1 MIIREI
7 EIVNFG
13 PFVGRHKVIL
23 ANDGFG
29 IHLIR
34 GRNGS
39 GKTSIQR
46 AILWCLYGNVKDRN
60 GKEIKPTSLL
70 NYTARERDIYDFYV
84 NLVFNH
90 DGSSWILHRR
100 MRGKSHSDKEYS
112 SKMNLSLTK
121 NGETVTNPAEEI
133 QRIIPLDVSRF
144 FFFDGEMLSDY
155 EELLYSDSDTKLLK
169 NSIESVL
176 GIPYLKT
183 SKEDVQSV
191 QKNIESQRGKILRR
205 LGGQEYEE
213 ILRQLE
219 EIQKNIEESEQNIK
233 SMENQISDLSFELQ
247 SKKRELTKI
256 ESVKKLSQERIT
268 LESTIKTYQSEKE
281 IELAKMSQYTSQ
293 LYKIVLSGTAK
304 NLISNLQS
312 MHKQVMDKYDKKQ
325 KLLGEKDDISKGMAE
340 QKCRTCGTILNAEK
354 LRELENRLHEI
365 DTEIYKLTEIP
376 EPNLEFERHSEA
388 LRRIVNFEM
397 QHESISDIQGRIDR
411 IEYNIATDTSRL
423 NSIKESLAGQ
433 DEEEPKR
440 LELQIRSM
448 ENEKGRIEGLLEA
461 ENDTHNE
468 YLKIK
473 SEIDQKISSIDQSEL
488 KVLGTRIETAK
499 AIVQI
504 FEEAI
509 GEYREQKKLEVQN
522 EATQI
527 FRRIKSKESF
537 DHLEI
542 NDQFGL
548 NIITT
553 SGAVLDKGELRS
565 AGEEQTVALSLIGAL
580 NKCSK
585 VDAAVFMDTPMG
597 RLDEVI
603 SENVLRFI
611 PKLADQVT
619 LFVTGKELRPGDEKF
634 LEGKIMSD
642 LTVEHVGEADG
653 SKIYHTRGG
662 DAI

>member
-1 MIIREI
+1 
-7 EIVNFG
+7 
-13 PFVGRHKVIL
+13 
-23 ANDGFG
+23 
-29 IHLIR
+29 
-34 GRNGS
+34 
-39 GKTSIQR
+39 
-46 AILWCLYGNVKDRN
+46 
-60 GKEIKPTSLL
+60 
-70 NYTARERDIYDFYV
+70 
-84 NLVFNH
+84 
-90 DGSSWILHRR
+90 
-100 MRGKSHSDKEYS
+100 
-112 SKMNLSLTK
+112 MNLSLTK
-121 NGETVTNPAEEI
+121 NGETVPNPAEEI

-205 LGGQEYEE
+205 LGGQEFEE

-233 SMENQISDLSFELQ
+233 RMENQISDLSLELQ

-256 ESVKKLSQERIT
+256 ESVKKLSQERIA
-268 LESTIKTYQSEKE
+268 LESAIKNHQSEKQV
-281 IELAKMSQYTSQ
+281 ELTKMNQYTSQ

-325 KLLGEKDDISKGMAE
+325 KLLGEKYDISKGMAE

-354 LRELENRLHEI
+354 LGELEYRLREI

-388 LRRIVNFEM
+388 LRRIVNFEA

-411 IEYNIATDTSRL
+411 IEYNIASDTSRL

-440 LELQIRSM
+440 LEIEIRKM

-461 ENDTHNE
+461 EKDTHNE
-468 YLKIK
+468 YLKFK

-509 GEYREQKKLEVQN
+509 GEYRGQKKLEVQN
-522 EATQI
+522 EATKI
-527 FRRIKSKESF
+527 FRQIKSKESF

-634 LEGKIMSD
+634 LEGEIMSD

-653 SKIYHTRGG
+653 SKIYPTRGG